1 MSGTSNV
8 NLEISADL
16 FGKLVK
22 AKVYTAPPPP
32 AENSEETKSP
42 TTVTLGEDQKKQ
54 FENGLALGN
63 YLRVLKTAMVGFCL

>member
-1 MSGTSNV
+1 MSEKSNV

-22 AKVYTAPPPP
+22 AKVYAAPPPS
-32 AENSEETKSP
+32 ETSEEGKSAAV
-42 TTVTLGEDQKKQ
+42 VTLGEDQKKQ

-63 YLRVLKTAMVGFCL
+63 YLRVLKTAMVSFYE